1 MESLGD
7 ALRRIGPKSPRQEPL
22 ELLVQLEPT
31 SLLEERLQQLRQRLG
46 AALMY
51 FAEDDSEPSEPP
63 RRIRDLDDKI
73 QHLVDRVKL
82 GRRRDLLELAFGC
95 WCLGLGGRGVVALAD
110 ARYGAV
116 HIEGDQVIGFREY
129 CECPVGVEAKA
140 EITRLFDLGR
150 RQLEAQRQARL
161 WRRVPVE
168 LRDVSLESFPT
179 DVPEQWHA
187 LSVVR
192 DWLALKSPWL
202 LLWGPPGRMK
212 SGLAVAVARETGA
225 VWSFVPV
232 PDLLYDL
239 RATFD
244 REQRTRDVT
253 RESEVLGS
261 VYDVELLILDD
272 LGKQKAT
279 DWADEVIYQVI
290 AHRDSDG
297 RRTIITSNKGPGAIE
312 AHLGESGPAIMSRIL
327 GRTAGKTF
335 ALEMGGP
342 DMRTERYL

>member
-1 MESLGD
+1 VEPTVD
-7 ALRRIGPKSPRQEPL
+7 ALRRIWPNTPRQEPL
-22 ELLVQLEPT
+22 ELLVGLEPT
-31 SLLEERLQQLRQRLG
+31 SVLEERLQQTRERLG
-46 AALMY
+46 AVLMH
-51 FAEDDSEPSEPP
+51 FAEDEIQPEAPP
-63 RRIRDLDDKI
+63 RRIRDLDEQI
-73 QHLVDRVKL
+73 RHIVNQVKL

-110 ARYGAV
+110 AHYGAV

-129 CECPVGVEAKA
+129 CQCPVGLAAKA
-140 EITRLFDLGR
+140 ESMRLFDLGR

-187 LSVVR
+187 LTVVR
-192 DWLALKSPWL
+192 DWLPLKSPWL
-202 LLWGPPGRMK
+202 LLWGSPGRMK
-212 SGLAVAVARETGA
+212 SGLAVAAARETGA

-244 REQRTRDVT
+244 REQRSRDVM
-253 RESEVLGS
+253 REAEVLGS

-312 AHLGESGPAIMSRIL
+312 AHLGDSGPAIMSRIL